1 MSFVNRS
8 GGEQK
13 RETRAAAG
21 APPEDDF
28 DPADPDV
35 VKVHYDVAGW
45 TWDQRA
51 ELTEALAE
59 IGLPHGWD
67 GDELVVPESAE
78 AAADRLFS
86 ELEEQIGP
94 FAVPLD
100 EAEAATEFLLDEWP
114 DGDLDVLRS
123 ALVDAEI
130 PHRWEGN
137 RIFVAADAEEIVD
150 DLLDAIERG
159 DIASY
164 DEGDG
169 EGPPDGVLGSLYAI
183 GDRLARDPD
192 ASHTRRQLLDLAPQ
206 LDARRPPFGMAVRA
220 WATVV
225 AAVEALVEEFTADD
239 GPDPSEVIGH
249 AQELRTVTRPYV

>member
-13 RETRAAAG
+13 RQTQASSG
-21 APPEDDF
+21 APPVDDF

-35 VKVHYDVAGW
+35 VKVHYDVSGW

-51 ELTEALAE
+51 ELTEVLAE
-59 IGLPHGWD
+59 VGLPHGWD

-78 AAADRLFS
+78 ADADGLFDQ
-86 ELEEQIGP
+86 LEQLIGP
-94 FAVPLD
+94 FAIPLD
-100 EAEAATEFLLDEWP
+100 DDEPATEFLLDEWATS
-114 DGDLDVLRS
+114 DLDTLRA

-130 PHRWEGN
+130 PHRWEDA
-137 RIFVAADAEEIVD
+137 RIFVASDADEIVD

-159 DIASY
+159 DIASF
-164 DEGDG
+164 DESDGD
-169 EGPPDGVLGSLYAI
+169 GPPDGVLGTLYAI

-192 ASHTRRQLLDLAPQ
+192 ASAPRRQLLDLAPV
-206 LDARRPPFGMAVRA
+206 LDARRPPFGVAVRA

-225 AAVEALVEEFTADD
+225 AATDALVEEFTADD
-239 GPDPSEVIGH
+239 GFDAGEVVEQ
-249 AQELRTVTRPYV
+249 AEQLRTVTRPYV

>member
-13 RETRAAAG
+13 RQTRAAAG
-21 APPEDDF
+21 AGGFEDF
-28 DPADPDV
+28 DPADPDIE
-35 VKVHYDVAGW
+35 KVHYDVAGW

-67 GDELVVPESAE
+67 GDELVVPEAVE
-78 AAADRLFS
+78 AAADRLFD

-100 EAEAATEFLLDEWP
+100 GDEPATEFLLDEWAA
-114 DGDLDVLRS
+114 GDLEVLRA

-130 PHRWEGN
+130 PHRWDGA
-137 RIFVAADAEEIVD
+137 RIFVASDAEEIVD

-164 DEGDG
+164 DDTDG
-169 EGPPDGVLGSLYAI
+169 EGPPDGVLGTLYSI

-192 ASHTRRQLLDLAPQ
+192 ASAPRRQLLDLAP
-206 LDARRPPFGMAVRA
+206 LLEPRRPPFGVAVRA

-225 AAVEALVEEFTADD
+225 ASSQALVEQFTADD
-239 GPDPSEVIGH
+239 GPDPSDVIGH